1 MDSALGLSIAI
12 ALGSTLI
19 TAAVG
24 IPLGALLARKRLF
37 GRNALDAFISLP
49 LVLPP
54 TVLGYYLLV
63 HLGRGSAIGT
73 AYERL
78 FGSTIVF
85 TRTGALIAAVVG
97 SLPLVV
103 KGSRAAFESVP
114 ELLVTAARSLGA
126 SPLRAWREIEVPLAM
141 RGLSAALMLG
151 FARALG
157 DFGATLMVAGDIPG
171 ETRTASLAIYD
182 AMQAGDHT
190 AASGLALVLTAFAFV
205 VLYAVNRQT
214 ERRS

>member
-1 MDSALGLSIAI
+1 MQRALLLSIAI
-12 ALGSTLI
+12 GSASTVVTALI
-19 TAAVG
+19 G
-24 IPLGALLARKRLF
+24 IPLGALLSRRRVF
-37 GRNALDAFISLP
+37 GRNALDALVALP

-63 HLGRGSAIGT
+63 HLGRGSTIGSFV
-73 AYERL
+73 ERTL
-78 FGSTIVF
+78 GTQIVF

-103 KGSRAAFESVP
+103 KGVRAAFETVP
-114 ELLVTAARSLGA
+114 ETLVIAARTLGA
-126 SPLRAWREIEVPLAM
+126 SPFRTLVDVEVPLAK
-141 RGLSAALMLG
+141 RGIAAALMLG

-182 AMQAGDHT
+182 AMQAGDH
-190 AASGLALVLTAFAFV
+190 ASAEGLALLLTAFAFV

>member
-12 ALGSTLI
+12 ALGSTFV
-19 TAAVG
+19 TAALG

-37 GRNALDAFISLP
+37 GRNALDALVSLP

-63 HLGRGSAIGT
+63 HLGRGSAIGR
-73 AYERL
+73 AYESV

-103 KGSRAAFESVP
+103 KGARAAFESVP
-114 ELLVTAARSLGA
+114 PLLVTAARSLGA
-126 SPLRAWREIEVPLAM
+126 SPMRTWREIEVPLAM

-182 AMQAGDHT
+182 AMQAGDH
-190 AASGLALVLTAFAFV
+190 AGASGLALVLTAFAFV

>member
-1 MDSALGLSIAI
+1 MASALLLSIAI
-12 ALGSTLI
+12 GTASTFVTALI
-19 TAAVG
+19 G
-24 IPLGALLARKRLF
+24 IPLGAILSRRRLP
-37 GRNALDAFISLP
+37 GRSAVDALVTLP

-63 HLGRGSAIGT
+63 HLGRGSILGAFVERVFGT
-73 AYERL
+73 P
-78 FGSTIVF
+78 IVF

-103 KGSRAAFESVP
+103 KGVRAAFESVH
-114 ELLVTAARSLGA
+114 EDMVIAARTLGA
-126 SPLRAWREIEVPLAM
+126 SPLRTLTEVEIPLAK
-141 RGLSAALMLG
+141 RGIVAALMLG

-182 AMQAGDHT
+182 AMQAGDHS
-190 AASGLALVLTAFAFV
+190 AAAGLALLLTAFAFI

>member
-1 MDSALGLSIAI
+1 MTSALGLSIAI
-12 ALGSTLI
+12 GLLSTLL
-19 TAAVG
+19 TALIG
-24 IPLGALLARKRLF
+24 IPLGALLARKRLP
-37 GRNALDAFISLP
+37 GRNVLDALSSLP

-73 AYERL
+73 AYEHL
-78 FGSTIVF
+78 FGTTIVF
-85 TRTGALIAAVVG
+85 TRTGALIAAVIG

-103 KGSRAAFESVP
+103 KGSRTAFESVP
-114 ELLVTAARSLGA
+114 EVLVTAARTLGA
-126 SPLRAWREIEVPLAM
+126 SPIRAWREIEVPLAR

-182 AMQAGDHT
+182 AMQSGDHAT
-190 AASGLALVLTAFAFV
+190 ASGLALILTAFAFV
-205 VLYAVNRQT
+205 VLYAANRQT